1 MFMNSIF
8 YMDSLPTN
16 AGKPWTSESDKALIN
31 ALATTATVSDIAL
44 QFQRTQ
50 GSIVARQN
58 HIACALV
65 HNGDSIENASLV
77 TRLTIQEVEQALSRY
92 KTKATSRPKVDVL
105 PIITQLAEEVFS
117 ILRCGLSERVYHNAM
132 EIQLREKGIQYET
145 ERMIHL
151 MFKKHV
157 VGFVR
162 ADLLVNR
169 SIVVELK
176 AVPKTK
182 QEHIDQCARYMKLL
196 KYPTG
201 VVINFPDTGSEIE
214 VTEVVLDDTSDNSV

>member
-1 MFMNSIF
+1 MG
-8 YMDSLPTN
+8 SLLTN
-16 AGKPWTSESDKALIN
+16 AGKPWTSDSDKALI
-31 ALATTATVSDIAL
+31 AVLATAATIGDIAL
-44 QFQRTQ
+44 QFQRTP
-50 GSIVARQN
+50 GAIVSRQN
-58 HIACALV
+58 HIACNLV
-65 HNGDSIENASLV
+65 QNGDSIENASLI
-77 TRLTIQEVEQALSRY
+77 TRLTVQEVEQALRRSTAKADSR
-92 KTKATSRPKVDVL
+92 TKVDVI
-105 PIITQLAEEVFS
+105 PIIIELAGEVFS
-117 ILRCGLSERVYHNAM
+117 VLRCGLTERVYHNAM

-162 ADLLVNR
+162 SDLLVNR

-176 AVPKTK
+176 AVPKIK

-214 VTEVVLDDTSDNSV
+214 VTEVVLDDTSDNSVSS